1 MVKGQETAENIVSYG
16 TSVSLATKSI
26 GWWGAP
32 RLSRQVPKASI
43 RARRVPRFTMV
54 KDRGRLNASA
64 RSNRSR
70 CITAP

>member
-32 RLSRQVPKASI
+32 RLSRQVPK
-43 RARRVPRFTMV
+43 PQF
-54 KDRGRLNASA
+54 GREGFHAL
-64 RSNRSR
+64 
-70 CITAP
+70 PW